1 LWQLEQPVQRECK
14 SLELQPAPQLVAQLA
29 LPQEQLV
36 QPVVQQVQLEQQE
49 GQLELAALPVLALP
63 ALLQLVQV
71 PRHQIRWK

>member
-1 LWQLEQPVQRECK
+1 VAQQ
-14 SLELQPAPQLVAQLA
+14 VAQLA

-36 QPVVQQVQLEQQE
+36 QPVVQQVVQQVQLEQQE
-49 GQLELAALPVLALP
+49 GQLEPAALPVLALP

>member
-1 LWQLEQPVQRECK
+1 
-14 SLELQPAPQLVAQLA
+14 LELQPAPPLVAQLVAQLA

-36 QPVVQQVQLEQQE
+36 QPVAQQVQLEQQE

>member
-1 LWQLEQPVQRECK
+1 
-14 SLELQPAPQLVAQLA
+14 LELQPAPQLVAQLVAQLA

>member
-1 LWQLEQPVQRECK
+1 
-14 SLELQPAPQLVAQLA
+14 
-29 LPQEQLV
+29 V